1 MIMITVILM
10 LNVMIIKNKWMNDEN
25 NNTTINLCGN
35 KTVIIIEIIKI
46 LLITIMIIM
55 VIIIMDNI
63 NL

>member
-1 MIMITVILM
+1 
-10 LNVMIIKNKWMNDEN
+10 MNDEN

-35 KTVIIIEIIKI
+35 KTVTIKEIIKI